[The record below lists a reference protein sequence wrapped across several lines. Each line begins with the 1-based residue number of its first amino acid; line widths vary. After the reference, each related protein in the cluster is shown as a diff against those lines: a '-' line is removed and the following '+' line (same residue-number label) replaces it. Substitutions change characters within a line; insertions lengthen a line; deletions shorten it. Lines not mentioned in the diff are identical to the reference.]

1 MIWNEYDDFD
11 AWGEAVQT
19 ADLRLVCDSVER
31 RSWRLMAGAI
41 GDVFLQMAE
50 EGGGNLCHGANTHAG
65 IQLFV
70 PLSLA
75 AGHICNCESL
85 DSGSL
90 LVIPP
95 GGDFSIQ
102 VRRRAH
108 SWLAVALPARLNE
121 VWPTRPTASQVLRPG
136 DRAVGRLV
144 DLAGRMLGGD
154 AGALPPGA
162 AQDAA
167 VAELLAVAG
176 GCLVEPA
183 PTAPAPA
190 PGRPRIDR
198 GEIIRRSMA
207 ALDKEA
213 VDRPSVGQLA
223 TAAGVTERTLARA
236 FRDSLG
242 TSPMQYVLLRQLH
255 AVRRGLREAADDATV
270 SAVLVRHGIWDHGR
284 FAARYRRHFGE
295 SPSATLS
302 RRP

>member
-19 ADLRLVCDSVER
+19 ADLRMVCDSVEN
-31 RSWRLMAGAI
+31 RSWRLKAGGI
-41 GDVFLQMAE
+41 GDVFLQMAD

-75 AGHICNCESL
+75 AGHICNCELL
-85 DSGSL
+85 DAGSL

-95 GGDFSIQ
+95 GADFSIQ

-121 VWPTRPTASQVLRPG
+121 VWPTQLGGSRVVRPG
-136 DRAVGRLV
+136 DHTVGRLV
-144 DLAGRMLGGD
+144 ALADRMLGSD
-154 AGALPPGA
+154 AVSLPRGA

-167 VAELLAVAG
+167 VAELVAAAG
-176 GCLVEPA
+176 QCLVELTPKS
-183 PTAPAPA
+183 PA

-207 ALDKEA
+207 ALATEA
-213 VDRPSVGQLA
+213 VERPSIGQLA
-223 TAAGVTERTLARA
+223 TLAGVTERTLARA
-236 FRDSLG
+236 FRDTFG

-255 AVRRGLREAADDATV
+255 AVRRGLRAAPDDATV

-295 SPSATLS
+295 SPSATLTQGS
-302 RRP
+302 